1 MDNYKEYRTVVY
13 LTHQQRAGLEQLV
26 RESGASLPPLGLFPH
41 SVHALDKQ
49 ARRRDGRRNE
59 RDSTIT
65 GATHDPRMLFLS
77 FLMER

>member
-13 LTHQQRAGLEQLV
+13 LTHQQRAGLEQVV

-49 ARRRDGRRNE
+49 ARARADRQKRR
-59 RDSTIT
+59 
-65 GATHDPRMLFLS
+65 AAK
-77 FLMER
+77 

>member
-1 MDNYKEYRTVVY
+1 MRQAADNFFKRLETVAAKAEAI
-13 LTHQQRAGLEQLV
+13 R
-26 RESGASLPPLGLFPH
+26 RES
-41 SVHALDKQ
+41 DEQ
-49 ARRRDGRRNE
+49 ARPDRQKRRRRNE